1 MHRVRVIAAI
11 VALVALSAVIAG
23 AVPRPSAAVAEDDP
37 RANEALVRRF
47 YAEVMRSDGDLA
59 AIDTLLAAD
68 FLPQD
73 PDDVAGPAAYQQ
85 RRVDQRAALADL
97 GFVAW
102 AYEIEDVMATGERV
116 AVRATFRGRL
126 DSQQSPREAN
136 QLAWFTV
143 EDGQITRLWTEQDN
157 TALFGR

>member
-1 MHRVRVIAAI
+1 MLVYRDRVIAA
-11 VALVALSAVIAG
+11 VVVVLALAALAPRFDRAAIAQ
-23 AVPRPSAAVAEDDP
+23 DDP
-37 RANEALVRRF
+37 RANEEVVRRF

-73 PDDVAGPAAYQQ
+73 PDDVAGPSAYQQ

-97 GFVAW
+97 GFVSW

-126 DSQQSPREAN
+126 AGQDAPREAN

-143 EDGQITRLWTEQDN
+143 EDGQITRLWSEQDN